1 VGIWG
6 LEGAATDDSLVW
18 LEGLDPREGTAPVDR
33 VLRRVADAPD
43 PRIEPARAQVALA
56 AAELVAALHGH
67 PNPSLPPAGRAWV
80 EAVGGARGLRSDA
93 DLDMLV
99 LATRAL
105 DLVVTSSQL
114 ADLWSERDG
123 DERWRLALDDLRMRL
138 AAAGGMPRN
147 PFERS

>member
-1 VGIWG
+1 MGIWG
-6 LEGAATDDSLVW
+6 TDEAAPDDALLW
-18 LEGLDPREGTAPVDR
+18 MAQLDPAQGTAPVDR
-33 VLRRVADAPD
+33 VLRRAADAPD
-43 PRIEPARAQVALA
+43 PRLEPARAQIAVA

-67 PNPSLPPAGRAWV
+67 PSPSLPPAGRAWV
-80 EAVGGARGLRSDA
+80 NALGGPRALRGDR
-93 DLDMLV
+93 DLDILV

-114 ADLWSERDG
+114 ADLRSEAGD

-147 PFERS
+147 PLA